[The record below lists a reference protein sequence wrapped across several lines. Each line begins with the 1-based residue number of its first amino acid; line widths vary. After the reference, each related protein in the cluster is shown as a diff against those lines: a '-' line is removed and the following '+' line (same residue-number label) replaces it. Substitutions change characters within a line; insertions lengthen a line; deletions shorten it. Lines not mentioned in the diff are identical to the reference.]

1 MTSSTNDPSIDGG
14 IRLDDYKY
22 VQPMQRS
29 GSTPS
34 MEYIK
39 RIETASTPKPT
50 ISSSVTSSVEEID
63 YRWGDVVIFIQ
74 WHNFSILYLLVLND
88 MKIYFLL

>member
-14 IRLDDYKY
+14 IHLDDYKY
-22 VQPMQRS
+22 VTPIQRP

-39 RIETASTPKPT
+39 RIETAGTLKPT

-63 YRWGDVVIFIQ
+63 YRWGDV
-74 WHNFSILYLLVLND
+74 
-88 MKIYFLL
+88 KICI

>member
-14 IRLDDYKY
+14 LQLDDYKY
-22 VQPMQRS
+22 VTPIQRP

-34 MEYIK
+34 IEYIK
-39 RIETASTPKPT
+39 RIETAGTLKPT

-63 YRWGDVVIFIQ
+63 YRWGDVKYVYKSTISTCYNI
-74 WHNFSILYLLVLND
+74 
-88 MKIYFLL
+88 